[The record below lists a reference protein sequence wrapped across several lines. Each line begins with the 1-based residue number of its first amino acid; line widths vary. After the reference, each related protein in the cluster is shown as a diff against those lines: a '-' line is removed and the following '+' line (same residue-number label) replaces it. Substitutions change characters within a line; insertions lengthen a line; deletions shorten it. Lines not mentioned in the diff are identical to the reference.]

1 MSSTPRS
8 VYVVDDDE
16 ALRDSLR
23 WLLESAGYR
32 VAVYDSA
39 ESFLAAYRP
48 GVAVCLVLD
57 VRMPGATGLELQQEL
72 NRRNEHLPIIFIT
85 GHGGVPMAV
94 DALKQGA
101 FHFLEKPFRDD
112 ELLALIEHAAAT
124 ASEEAAR
131 RRSTA
136 ARLASLTQ
144 REREVVELVVA
155 GRRNKQIAEALGI
168 SVKTVEVHR
177 ARAMEKMGVR
187 SIAELVQA
195 MLRSRRVPYR
205 ASPDG
210 SEQA

>member
-1 MSSTPRS
+1 MTSSSKVRI

-32 VAVYDSA
+32 VAAYESA
-39 ESFLAAYRP
+39 ESFLKAYRR
-48 GVAVCLVLD
+48 GFAVCLVLD

-72 NRRNEHLPIIFIT
+72 NRRQEHLPIIFIT

-101 FHFLEKPFRDD
+101 FHFLEKPFRDEQLL
-112 ELLALIEHAAAT
+112 ELIAQAAAIDG
-124 ASEEAAR
+124 EDAAR
-131 RRSTA
+131 RRLA
-136 ARLASLTQ
+136 AERLESLTQ

-155 GRRNKQIAEALGI
+155 GRKNKQIADALGI

-177 ARAMEKMGVR
+177 SRAMEKMGVA
-187 SIAELVQA
+187 SMAELVQMA
-195 MLRSRRVPYR
+195 LSAKLVR
-205 ASPDG
+205 
-210 SEQA
+210 